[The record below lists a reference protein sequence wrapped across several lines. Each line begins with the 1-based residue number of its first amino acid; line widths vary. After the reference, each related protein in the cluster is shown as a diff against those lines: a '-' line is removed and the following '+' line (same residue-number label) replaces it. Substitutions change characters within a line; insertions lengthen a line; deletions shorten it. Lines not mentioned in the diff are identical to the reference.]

1 MLQRDEI
8 MDLLKHNLHKA
19 QQSMK
24 DFADRKRRHVEFAV
38 SDWVFVKLKPYR
50 QHSVR
55 LQRHHKLGR
64 RYFGRFKVLQRIGEV
79 AYKLDLPEEA
89 RIHLVFH
96 ISMLRPCI
104 GTPEN

>member
-1 MLQRDEI
+1 MRYVLGSSSNALVEQYMLQRDEI

-50 QHSVR
+50 Q
-55 LQRHHKLGR
+55 
-64 RYFGRFKVLQRIGEV
+64 YFV
-79 AYKLDLPEEA
+79 
-89 RIHLVFH
+89 
-96 ISMLRPCI
+96 
-104 GTPEN
+104 